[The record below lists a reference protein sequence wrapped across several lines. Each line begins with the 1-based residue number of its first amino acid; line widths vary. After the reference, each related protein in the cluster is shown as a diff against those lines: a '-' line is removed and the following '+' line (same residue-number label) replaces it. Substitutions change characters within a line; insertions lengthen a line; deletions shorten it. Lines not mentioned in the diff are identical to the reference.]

1 MSGAVRWDVSVRKT
15 LESGGHRFALDIA
28 FRSNATR
35 LVLFGPSGAGK
46 SLTLRAIAGLLRPD
60 QGRVALDGEVL
71 FDSHAGLDMP
81 AGERRLGYV
90 FQEYALFPHL
100 TVRQNVSFALSRG
113 LRNPRRGEA
122 LAAADR
128 WLDTLEI
135 RPFADRYPDELS
147 GGQRQRTALARALA
161 AEPRALLLDEPFA
174 ALDASLRIRLR
185 DELRELQSRLAL
197 PILLITHDEAD
208 VAAFADDVIRIH
220 DGRAVA
226 DRPPSDPEST
236 MKISARNQLHG
247 TVTALASGAVNDE
260 VELTLTAGQR
270 IVAVVTHESIARLGL
285 AVGAEAFA
293 LVKASSVLVATDLG
307 SARLSARNQL
317 RGTVTRLQPG
327 AVNAEVIVD
336 VGGGQTVTAIIT
348 QESARSLGLAPG
360 AAAIALFNAASVIV
374 GVPG

>member
-35 LVLFGPSGAGK
+35 LVLLGPSGAGK